1 LPAGDRS
8 RPNRG
13 GEIIGLGDGALA
25 AGGEVANPGVG
36 FARGPAFTPGLDSV
50 VVGPV
55 GAAGGKAA
63 RAGNG
68 LLGLLSTVRMGNI
81 GTAKMRV
88 DSSSTSVSTGGEAG
102 G

>member
-1 LPAGDRS
+1 M
-8 RPNRG
+8 
-13 GEIIGLGDGALA
+13 IGLVDGVWAA
-25 AGGEVANPGVG
+25 AGEAANPGVG
-36 FARGPAFTPGLDSV
+36 FAGGPAFTPGFDSV

-55 GAAGGKAA
+55 AGGKAA

-68 LLGLLSTVRMGNI
+68 LLGLLPTVRMGNM

-88 DSSSTSVSTGGEAG
+88 DSSSISGSTGGETG